1 MIIKL
6 ELLRYFR
13 FNFIFLLNFDF
24 KSSEILFD
32 LKILFHL
39 KSILCKVKRGEYW
52 MKHPDLSFHPLG
64 NGWKFSSSLRL
75 SSFPAWKK
83 EKYTAIIAKRLKK
96 GSNSNSIT
104 GLTWKV
110 VGSLISLG

>member
-24 KSSEILFD
+24 KSSEILLD
-32 LKILFHL
+32 LNKNV
-39 KSILCKVKRGEYW
+39 SILKVMGENL
-52 MKHPDLSFHPLG
+52 KL
-64 NGWKFSSSLRL
+64 N
-75 SSFPAWKK
+75 SFPVLKK
-83 EKYTAIIAKRLKK
+83 EKYIAIIAKRLKK